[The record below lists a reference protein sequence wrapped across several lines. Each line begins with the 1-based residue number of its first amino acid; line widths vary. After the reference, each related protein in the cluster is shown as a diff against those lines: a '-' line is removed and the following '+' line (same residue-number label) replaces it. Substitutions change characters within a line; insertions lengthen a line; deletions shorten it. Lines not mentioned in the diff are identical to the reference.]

1 MIKHYGIGD
10 SEERQKLGTESY
22 KNSDQLFLKFGENH
36 WLSTVRTVNPKRLNK
51 KKTLNIRK

>member
-51 KKTLNIRK
+51 